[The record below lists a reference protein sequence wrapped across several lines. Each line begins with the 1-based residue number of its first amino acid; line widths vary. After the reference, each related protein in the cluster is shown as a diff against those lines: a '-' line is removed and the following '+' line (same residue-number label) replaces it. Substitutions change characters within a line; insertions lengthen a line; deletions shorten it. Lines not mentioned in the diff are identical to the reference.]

1 MFGGEAIFAATIDD
15 AIAVLRA
22 RMEPDAVVLV
32 KASRAA
38 GLERVALALEVPDA

>member
-1 MFGGEAIFAATIDD
+1 MFGGEAIFAVTIDE
-15 AIAVLRA
+15 AIEVLRA

-38 GLERVALALEVPDA
+38 GLERIAHALEVTE